1 MSKLNRLLSIIKTY
15 TYGRKGDK
23 PSTASFWYMRA
34 PATIFTPHHLEIWR
48 KFDGPYP
55 PYLFDHRSKLDYPSV
70 REDGV
75 ALLNYDDPI
84 GTQVNPEAAFQYALG
99 LADAYLNQ
107 KRQELRTQFLSCC
120 NYFLS
125 VQDERGNFPYEF
137 DWYESKAPWYS
148 ALAQSRGVSVMLR
161 AWKMTGDEKY
171 LRSARLAVSQFM
183 TPIED
188 GGYLATFGP
197 ESCTYFEEY
206 PHSPSAVM
214 NGFLAT
220 AFGLFEL
227 NELAPDEP
235 SQVLFD
241 LSIESLKKMLPHY
254 TLDWWTLYDLRGQP
268 DKNNVQSPFYHDMVI
283 QYITVLAI
291 IAPCPEFE
299 RICEI
304 WKDQYTISNK
314 LRATLGKI
322 VFKVNER

>member
-1 MSKLNRLLSIIKTY
+1 
-15 TYGRKGDK
+15 
-23 PSTASFWYMRA
+23 
-34 PATIFTPHHLEIWR
+34 
-48 KFDGPYP
+48 
-55 PYLFDHRSKLDYPSV
+55 
-70 REDGV
+70 
-75 ALLNYDDPI
+75 
-84 GTQVNPEAAFQYALG
+84 
-99 LADAYLNQ
+99 
-107 KRQELRTQFLSCC
+107 
-120 NYFLS
+120 
-125 VQDERGNFPYEF
+125 
-137 DWYESKAPWYS
+137 
-148 ALAQSRGVSVMLR
+148 MLR